1 MRLVE
6 FTVYWHRSYS
16 QEEKSVHSINH
27 GDNMD
32 NWPPSDNYSNILID
46 IDSVISVN
54 PSDYEGKTVIRSLD
68 SGGYIICLSYEEV
81 KDVLKKLGLSIES
94 YAVQDINE

>member
-16 QEEKSVHSINH
+16 AEDKEVYSINH

-32 NWPPSDNYSNILID
+32 NWPPSDNYSNILLD
-46 IDSVISVN
+46 IDSIMAVN
-54 PSDYEGKTVIRSLD
+54 PSNYKDKTVVSLCG
-68 SGGYIICLSYEEV
+68 GGYIICMEYEEL
-81 KDVLKKLGLSIES
+81 KIILKKLGLSIES
-94 YAVQDINE
+94 YAVQDINK